1 MRVLVAL
8 CCVALAASPTAAA
21 PAPGASAT
29 RIFVHDVP
37 DAATYETFSRKMGS
51 DRFGKFVIDLATD
64 QIFYFDVNVYRL
76 HSDFVFHEFYHRTM
90 KNEDIAEYNR
100 NYDADKPKFIFGYLT
115 HHLKTDQWTF
125 SFWEG
130 DAIRPDAIRRVR
142 DKLARTFFVK
152 DLAWRPDSPMQE
164 QKLADL
170 DDIPTLTNDKI
181 YRLANYQSFNNG
193 IAVGKLRIVPPD
205 ARVED
210 LVFDRGDIV
219 VLQESYPDISP
230 VAGIL
235 STVFSTPLSHV
246 NLRARE
252 WLIPNAGL
260 KDAAR
265 RYAALDG
272 KTVYLEVTDV
282 GHTLR
287 PATGAEIAAAKKRAR
302 ARRHVAVPRPDV
314 RTTELLPLDH
324 MHLDDVV
331 RYGTKA
337 ANLGAIASAD
347 KDVPIP
353 PGFGV
358 PFYYYVEHLRRN
370 GLDKDIDK
378 LLADR
383 RFAGDA
389 AFRKQSL
396 DALREKIATAPIA
409 EDSLEKIWDKIQSDL
424 GGRGVFVR
432 SSTNA
437 EDLEGFNGAGLYD
450 TVPNVTSK
458 AKLADA
464 LRKVWASLW
473 NYHAVEERTL
483 FGMSQRDC
491 AVAILVQVGVNAT
504 AAGVLITKNLFD
516 PEDLRGYTIN
526 AKRGLGLRVVGG
538 TTVPEQVIYDT
549 GNFGTKILSRSDDP
563 TMLIFDDKGGV
574 KEVPNDNKGVI
585 LTEERAKLLS
595 DTVSQ
600 FVPLFSRKHPL
611 DVEWVL
617 EGEKVWIVQSRPY
630 VSP

>member
-130 DAIRPDAIRRVR
+130 DAIKPDAIRRVR

-287 PATGAEIAAAKKRAR
+287 PATGAEIVAAKKRAR

>member
-130 DAIRPDAIRRVR
+130 DAIKPDAIRRVR